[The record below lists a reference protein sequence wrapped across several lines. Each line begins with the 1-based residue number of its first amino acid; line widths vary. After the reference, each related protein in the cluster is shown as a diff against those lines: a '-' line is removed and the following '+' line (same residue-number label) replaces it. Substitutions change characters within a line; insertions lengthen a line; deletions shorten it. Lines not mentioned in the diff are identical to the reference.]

1 MMRNM
6 STSTLHNRAL
16 DDLRY
21 IRETMESA
29 SAFTAVSGWGQ
40 IAIGVVAFVAAIA
53 TRELKPGPM
62 WLGEWLI
69 AAAVAVVIGVTTSI
83 WKGRRAQEPF
93 MFAPLR
99 KFVLGF
105 FPPISAGVVLTFYL
119 ARLGLYGLLPAIWL
133 LLYGAGI
140 MTGGM
145 FSVRSVPV
153 MGVCFMALGAV
164 AVIAPAAWSAVLLA
178 AGFGALPIV
187 FGALIAWR
195 YGG

>member
-1 MMRNM
+1 M
-6 STSTLHNRAL
+6 STSTLHSRAL

-40 IAIGVVAFVAAIA
+40 IAIGVVAFAAALA
-53 TRELKPGPM
+53 TRELSPGPM

-119 ARLGLYGLLPAIWL
+119 ARLGFFPLLPAMWL

-153 MGVCFMALGAV
+153 MGICFMALGAV
-164 AVIAPAAWSAVLLA
+164 AVIAPVSWSAALLA

>member
-1 MMRNM
+1 M
-6 STSTLHNRAL
+6 STLHSRAI

-29 SAFTAVSGWGQ
+29 TAFTAVSGWGQ
-40 IAIGVVAFVAAIA
+40 IATGVVALIAAA
-53 TRELKPGPM
+53 LTRHRPFGLS
-62 WLGEWLI
+62 WLI
-69 AAAVAVVIGVTTSI
+69 GWLAAAAVAVVIGVASSL
-83 WKGRRAQEPF
+83 WKGRRIGEPLL
-93 MFAPLR
+93 MAPLR

-105 FPPISAGVVLTFYL
+105 SPPVAVGVVLTYYL
-119 ARLGLYGLLPAIWL
+119 AQLGLYSLLPACWL
-133 LLYGAGI
+133 LLYGAGV

-153 MGVCFMALGAV
+153 MGVCFMVLGCV
-164 AVIAPAAWSAVLLA
+164 AVLAPSAWSGTLLA
-178 AGFGALPIV
+178 AGFGGIPIV

>member
-1 MMRNM
+1 M

-29 SAFTAVSGWGQ
+29 SAFTGVSGWGQ
-40 IAIGVVAFVAAIA
+40 IATGIIAFAAA
-53 TRELKPGPM
+53 LLSRELEPGPI
-62 WLGEWLI
+62 WLGEWL
-69 AAAVAVVIGVTTSI
+69 AAAVLAVVIGVTSSI

-93 MFAPLR
+93 IFAPLR
-99 KFVLGF
+99 KFALGF
-105 FPPISAGVVLTFYL
+105 APPISVGVVLTFYL
-119 ARLGLYGLLPAIWL
+119 ARLGLYGLLPACWL
-133 LLYGAGI
+133 LLYGAGV

-153 MGVCFMALGAV
+153 MGICFMVLGCV
-164 AVIAPAAWSAVLLA
+164 AVLAPAGWTAALLA

>member
-1 MMRNM
+1 M
-6 STSTLHNRAL
+6 STSTLHTRAL

-29 SAFTAVSGWGQ
+29 SAFTGVSGWGQ
-40 IAIGVVAFVAAIA
+40 IATGVIALAAA
-53 TRELKPGPM
+53 VVSRGLKPGPV
-62 WLGEWLI
+62 WLAEWL
-69 AAAVAVVIGVTTSI
+69 AAAALAVVVGVTSSI
-83 WKGRRAQEPF
+83 WKGRRVQEPF
-93 MFAPLR
+93 IFAPLR
-99 KFVLGF
+99 KFALGF
-105 FPPISAGVVLTFYL
+105 APPIAVGVVLTFYF
-119 ARLGLYGLLPAIWL
+119 ARLGLYALLPATWL
-133 LLYGAGI
+133 LLYGAGV

-153 MGVCFMALGAV
+153 MGICFMVLGCIGV
-164 AVIAPAAWSAVLLA
+164 LAPVAWSTALLA

>member
-1 MMRNM
+1 M

-29 SAFTAVSGWGQ
+29 SAFTGVSGWGQ
-40 IAIGVVAFVAAIA
+40 IATGIIAFAAAIVS
-53 TRELKPGPM
+53 RELKPGPV
-62 WLGEWLI
+62 WLGEWL
-69 AAAVAVVIGVTTSI
+69 AASVLAVVIGVTSSI
-83 WKGRRAQEPF
+83 WKGRRVREPF
-93 MFAPLR
+93 IFAPLR
-99 KFVLGF
+99 KFALGF
-105 FPPISAGVVLTFYL
+105 APPITAGVVLTFYF
-119 ARLGLYGLLPAIWL
+119 AKLGLFALLPACWL
-133 LLYGAGI
+133 LLYGAGV

-153 MGVCFMALGAV
+153 MGICFMALGCIAV
-164 AVIAPAAWSAVLLA
+164 LAPVAWSAALLA

>member
-1 MMRNM
+1 V

-21 IRETMESA
+21 IRQTMESA

-40 IAIGVVAFVAAIA
+40 IATGIIAFAAA
-53 TRELKPGPM
+53 LTSRELKPGAV
-62 WLGEWLI
+62 WLGEWL
-69 AAAVAVVIGVTTSI
+69 AAAALAVVIGVASSV
-83 WKGRRAQEPF
+83 WKGRRAREPF
-93 MFAPLR
+93 IFAPLR

-105 FPPISAGVVLTFYL
+105 APPISVGVVLTFYF
-119 ARLGLYGLLPAIWL
+119 AREGLYHLLPACWL

-153 MGVCFMALGAV
+153 MGICFMALGCV
-164 AVIAPAAWSAVLLA
+164 AVLAPVSWSAALLA
-178 AGFGALPIV
+178 IGFGVLPIV

>member
-1 MMRNM
+1 M
-6 STSTLHNRAL
+6 STSTLHTRAL

-29 SAFTAVSGWGQ
+29 SAFTAVSGLGQ
-40 IAIGVVAFVAAIA
+40 IAIGIIALAAVFA
-53 TRELKPGPM
+53 TRALKPGPV
-62 WLGEWLI
+62 WLGEWLL
-69 AAAVAVVIGVTTSI
+69 AAALAVVIGVTSSV

-93 MFAPLR
+93 IFAPLR

-105 FPPISAGVVLTFYL
+105 APPISVGVVLTYYF
-119 ARLGLYGLLPAIWL
+119 ARLGLFQLLPACWL

-153 MGVCFMALGAV
+153 MGICFMALGCAAV
-164 AVIAPAAWSAVLLA
+164 LAPASWSAALLA
-178 AGFGALPIV
+178 AGFGMLPIV

>member
-1 MMRNM
+1 M
-6 STSTLHNRAL
+6 STSTLHTRAL

-40 IAIGVVAFVAAIA
+40 IATGVIALAAALA
-53 TRELKPGPM
+53 TRALQPGPV
-62 WLGEWLI
+62 WLGEWL
-69 AAAVAVVIGVTTSI
+69 AAAVLAVIVGVTSSI
-83 WKGRRAQEPF
+83 WKGRRAREPF
-93 MFAPLR
+93 IFAPLR

-105 FPPISAGVVLTFYL
+105 APPISVGVVLTYYL
-119 ARLGLYGLLPAIWL
+119 ARLDLYALLPACWL
-133 LLYGAGI
+133 LLYGAGV

-153 MGVCFMALGAV
+153 MGICFMALGCV
-164 AVIAPAAWSAVLLA
+164 AVLAPVAWSAALLA
-178 AGFGALPIV
+178 VGFGVLPIV

>member
-1 MMRNM
+1 M
-6 STSTLHNRAL
+6 STLHSRAI
-16 DDLRY
+16 DDLRF

-29 SAFTAVSGWGQ
+29 TAFTAVSGWGQ
-40 IAIGVVAFVAAIA
+40 IATGIIAFSAAML
-53 TRELKPGPM
+53 TRERQPGPGWLAV
-62 WLGEWLI
+62 WLG
-69 AAAVAVVIGVTTSI
+69 AAAFAVVIGIATSV
-83 WKGRRAQEPF
+83 WKGRRAGEPF
-93 MFAPLR
+93 IITPLR

-105 FPPISAGVVLTFYL
+105 APPIAVGVALTFYL
-119 ARLGLYGLLPAIWL
+119 ARLGLYPLLPACWL
-133 LLYGAGI
+133 LLYGAGV

-153 MGVCFMALGAV
+153 MGICFMVLGCV
-164 AVIAPAAWSAVLLA
+164 AVLAPPVWSTALLA

>member
-1 MMRNM
+1 MMRDM

-40 IAIGVVAFVAAIA
+40 IAIGIVAFAAAIVS
-53 TRELKPGPM
+53 RELAPGPM
-62 WLGEWLI
+62 WLGEWLV

-119 ARLGLYGLLPAIWL
+119 ARLGMYALLPAMWL

-153 MGVCFMALGAV
+153 MGICFMALGAV
-164 AVIAPAAWSAVLLA
+164 AVIAPATWSVVLLA

>member
-1 MMRNM
+1 M

-29 SAFTAVSGWGQ
+29 TAFTAVSGLGQ
-40 IAIGVVAFVAAIA
+40 IATGVIAFTAALLS
-53 TRELKPGPM
+53 RELKPGPV
-62 WLGEWLI
+62 WLGEWL
-69 AAAVAVVIGVTTSI
+69 AAAALAVVIGVATSI
-83 WKGRRAQEPF
+83 WKGRGAREPF
-93 MFAPLR
+93 IFAPLR

-105 FPPISAGVVLTFYL
+105 APPISVGVVLTFYF
-119 ARLGLYGLLPAIWL
+119 ARLNLYTLLPACWL

-140 MTGGM
+140 TTGGM

-153 MGVCFMALGAV
+153 MGICFMALGCV
-164 AVIAPAAWSAVLLA
+164 AVLAPLAWSAALLA

-187 FGALIAWR
+187 FGTLIAWR

>member
-1 MMRNM
+1 M

-16 DDLRY
+16 DDLRF
-21 IRETMESA
+21 IRRTMESA

-40 IAIGVVAFVAAIA
+40 IAVGIIALVAAFASRTIQ
-53 TRELKPGPM
+53 PGPT
-62 WLGEWLI
+62 WLGEWLAV
-69 AAAVAVVIGVTTSI
+69 AALAVVIGVASSV
-83 WKGRRAQEPF
+83 WKGRRAREPF
-93 MFAPLR
+93 IFAPLR

-105 FPPISAGVVLTFYL
+105 APPISVGVVLTFYF
-119 ARLGLYGLLPAIWL
+119 ARLGLFSLLPACWL
-133 LLYGAGI
+133 LLYGAGV

-153 MGVCFMALGAV
+153 MGICFMALGCV
-164 AVIAPAAWSAVLLA
+164 AVLAPVSWSPALLA
-178 AGFGALPIV
+178 AGFGVLPIV

>member
-6 STSTLHNRAL
+6 SSSTLHNRAL

-40 IAIGVVAFVAAIA
+40 IAIGAVAFAAAIA
-53 TRELKPGPM
+53 SRELKPGPM

-105 FPPISAGVVLTFYL
+105 FPPISAGVVLTVYL
-119 ARLGLYGLLPAIWL
+119 ARLGLFDLLPAMWL

-153 MGVCFMALGAV
+153 MGICFMALGAV
-164 AVIAPAAWSAVLLA
+164 AVIAPLAWSSALLA

>member
-1 MMRNM
+1 M

-21 IRETMESA
+21 IRQTMESA
-29 SAFTAVSGWGQ
+29 TAFTAVSGWGQ
-40 IAIGVVAFVAAIA
+40 ILTGVIAFATAIA
-53 TRELKPGPM
+53 TRALKPGPV
-62 WLGEWLI
+62 WLGGWL
-69 AAAVAVVIGVTTSI
+69 AAAALAVVTGVASSI
-83 WKGRRAQEPF
+83 WKGRRAREPF
-93 MFAPLR
+93 IFAPMR

-105 FPPISAGVVLTFYL
+105 APPITVGVVLTFYF
-119 ARLGLYGLLPAIWL
+119 ARLGLFDLLPACWL

-153 MGVCFMALGAV
+153 MGICFMAIGCV
-164 AVIAPAAWSAVLLA
+164 AVLAPIGWSAWLLA
-178 AGFGALPIV
+178 GGFGVLPIV

>member
-1 MMRNM
+1 MRNM
-6 STSTLHNRAL
+6 SSSTLHNRAL

-40 IAIGVVAFVAAIA
+40 IATGIVAFVAAIA
-53 TRELKPGPM
+53 SRELKPGPM

-119 ARLGLYGLLPAIWL
+119 ARLGLFGLLPAMWL

-153 MGVCFMALGAV
+153 MGLCFMALGAV
-164 AVIAPAAWSAVLLA
+164 AVIAPVSWSSALLA

>member
-1 MMRNM
+1 M

-29 SAFTAVSGWGQ
+29 SAFTGVSGLGQ
-40 IAIGVVAFVAAIA
+40 ITIGIIAFAAA
-53 TRELKPGPM
+53 LASRALKPGPV
-62 WLGEWLI
+62 WLGEWL
-69 AAAVAVVIGVTTSI
+69 AAAALAVVIGVTSSV
-83 WKGRRAQEPF
+83 WKGRRAQETF
-93 MFAPLR
+93 IFAPLR

-105 FPPISAGVVLTFYL
+105 APPIAVGIVLTYYF
-119 ARLGLYGLLPAIWL
+119 ARLGLYDLLPACWL
-133 LLYGAGI
+133 LLYGAGV

-153 MGVCFMALGAV
+153 MGVCFMALGCV
-164 AVIAPAAWSAVLLA
+164 AVLAPVSWSAALLA
-178 AGFGALPIV
+178 AGFGVLPII

>member
-1 MMRNM
+1 M
-6 STSTLHNRAL
+6 STSTLHTRAL

-29 SAFTAVSGWGQ
+29 SAFTGVSGWGQ
-40 IAIGVVAFVAAIA
+40 IATGVIALAAA
-53 TRELKPGPM
+53 VLSRGLRPGPM
-62 WLGEWLI
+62 WLGEWLV
-69 AAAVAVVIGVTTSI
+69 AAALAVVVGVTSSI

-93 MFAPLR
+93 IFAPLR
-99 KFVLGF
+99 KFALGF
-105 FPPISAGVVLTFYL
+105 APPISVGVVLTFYF
-119 ARLGLYGLLPAIWL
+119 ARLGLYTLLPATWL
-133 LLYGAGI
+133 LLYGAGV

-153 MGVCFMALGAV
+153 MGICFMVLGCIAV
-164 AVIAPAAWSAVLLA
+164 LAPVAWSAALLA
-178 AGFGALPIV
+178 AGFGALCIV

>member
-1 MMRNM
+1 M
-6 STSTLHNRAL
+6 STTTLHTRAL

-29 SAFTAVSGWGQ
+29 SAFTGVSGWGQ
-40 IAIGVVAFVAAIA
+40 IATGIIALAAAILSRA
-53 TRELKPGPM
+53 LQPGPV
-62 WLGEWLI
+62 WLGEWLG
-69 AAAVAVVIGVTTSI
+69 AAALAVVVGVTSSV
-83 WKGRRAQEPF
+83 WKGRRAREPF
-93 MFAPLR
+93 IFAPLR

-105 FPPISAGVVLTFYL
+105 APPISVGVVLTFYF
-119 ARLGLYGLLPAIWL
+119 ARLGLYTLLPATWL
-133 LLYGAGI
+133 LLYGAGV

-153 MGVCFMALGAV
+153 MGICFMVLGCIAV
-164 AVIAPAAWSAVLLA
+164 VAPVAWSAALLA
-178 AGFGALPIV
+178 AGFGALSIV

>member
-1 MMRNM
+1 M

-40 IAIGVVAFVAAIA
+40 ITIGIIAFAAA
-53 TRELKPGPM
+53 LASRTMKPGPM
-62 WLGEWLI
+62 WLGEWLT
-69 AAAVAVVIGVTTSI
+69 AAALAVVIGVTSSV
-83 WKGRRAQEPF
+83 WKGRRAREPF
-93 MFAPLR
+93 IFAPLR

-105 FPPISAGVVLTFYL
+105 APPISVGVVLTFYL
-119 ARLGLYGLLPAIWL
+119 SRLGLYELLPACWL
-133 LLYGAGI
+133 LLYGAGV

-153 MGVCFMALGAV
+153 MGICFMVLGCV
-164 AVIAPAAWSAVLLA
+164 AVIAPATWSAALLA
-178 AGFGALPIV
+178 AGFGVLPIV
-187 FGALIAWR
+187 FGSLIAWR

>member
-40 IAIGVVAFVAAIA
+40 IAIGVVAFVAAIT
-53 TRELKPGPM
+53 TRELEPGPM

-119 ARLGLYGLLPAIWL
+119 ARLGFYGLLPAVWL

-153 MGVCFMALGAV
+153 MGICFMALGTV
-164 AVIAPAAWSAVLLA
+164 AVIAPASWSAALLA

>member
-1 MMRNM
+1 M
-6 STSTLHNRAL
+6 STSTLHTRAL

-29 SAFTAVSGWGQ
+29 SAFTAVSGLGQ
-40 IAIGVVAFVAAIA
+40 IAIGIIALAAVFA
-53 TRELKPGPM
+53 TRALRPGPV
-62 WLGEWLI
+62 WLGEWLV
-69 AAAVAVVIGVTTSI
+69 AAALAVVIGVTSSV

-93 MFAPLR
+93 IFAPLR

-105 FPPISAGVVLTFYL
+105 APPISVGVVLTYYF
-119 ARLGLYGLLPAIWL
+119 ARLGLYQLLPPSWL

-153 MGVCFMALGAV
+153 MGICFMALGCAAV
-164 AVIAPAAWSAVLLA
+164 LAPVSWSAALLA
-178 AGFGALPIV
+178 AGFGMLPIV

>member
-6 STSTLHNRAL
+6 SSSTLHNRAL

-40 IAIGVVAFVAAIA
+40 IAIGAVAFAAAIA
-53 TRELKPGPM
+53 SRELKPGPM

-119 ARLGLYGLLPAIWL
+119 ARLGLFDLLPAMWL

-153 MGVCFMALGAV
+153 MGICFMALGAA
-164 AVIAPAAWSAVLLA
+164 AVIAPVAWSSALLA

>member
-1 MMRNM
+1 MMYPM
-6 STSTLHNRAL
+6 STSTLHTRAL

-40 IAIGVVAFVAAIA
+40 IATGLIALAAA
-53 TRELKPGPM
+53 LLSRELAPGPI
-62 WLGEWLI
+62 WLGEWL
-69 AAAVAVVIGVTTSI
+69 AAAVLAVVVGVLSSI

-93 MFAPLR
+93 IFAPLR
-99 KFVLGF
+99 KFALGF
-105 FPPISAGVVLTFYL
+105 APPISVGVVLTFYF
-119 ARLGLYGLLPAIWL
+119 ARLGLYALLPATWL
-133 LLYGAGI
+133 LLYGAGV

-153 MGVCFMALGAV
+153 MGVCFMVLGCV
-164 AVIAPAAWSAVLLA
+164 AVLAPVAWSAALLA